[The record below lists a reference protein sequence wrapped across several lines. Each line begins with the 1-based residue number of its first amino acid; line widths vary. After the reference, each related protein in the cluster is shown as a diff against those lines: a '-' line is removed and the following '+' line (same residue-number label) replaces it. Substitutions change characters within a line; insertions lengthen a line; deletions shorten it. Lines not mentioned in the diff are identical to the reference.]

1 VPAGR
6 TPRLRTGGS
15 VRPVTAVSRTGTSG
29 PAPGDERGPVQ
40 RDGIAV
46 PGLTVAD
53 VTRQLT
59 WRVLGPLKGRAK
71 SVLDWAGLRGE
82 PPKTFRDAGKA
93 YFVTGGAVAHRVRRV
108 AAEGARLPLNREL
121 IAELSLAAAPGE
133 DPVIRDRC
141 AHLLGVRP
149 IGRARPVT
157 DAAHAA
163 DPHAERSDSSPDAR
177 QGRPTPPG

>member
-1 VPAGR
+1 M
-6 TPRLRTGGS
+6 TP
-15 VRPVTAVSRTGTSG
+15 VSRAGTSG
-29 PAPGDERGPVQ
+29 PVPGDERGAVQ
-40 RDGIAV
+40 RDGVAL

-82 PPKTFRDAGKA
+82 PPKTFRDAGRA
-93 YFVTGGAVAHRVRRV
+93 YFVTGRAVALRVRRV

-121 IAELSLAAAPGE
+121 IAELSRAAAPGE
-133 DPVIRDRC
+133 DPVVRDRC

-157 DAAHAA
+157 GAAHAA
-163 DPHAERSDSSPDAR
+163 HPHAEHSDSSPDAR
-177 QGRPTPPG
+177 PDRSTPPG

>member
-1 VPAGR
+1 M
-6 TPRLRTGGS
+6 TP
-15 VRPVTAVSRTGTSG
+15 VSRAGTSG
-29 PAPGDERGPVQ
+29 SVPGDERGPVQ
-40 RDGIAV
+40 RDGVAV
-46 PGLTVAD
+46 PGFTVAD

-149 IGRARPVT
+149 IGRARSVT
-157 DAAHAA
+157 GAARAA

-177 QGRPTPPG
+177 PDRPTPPG

>member
-1 VPAGR
+1 M
-6 TPRLRTGGS
+6 
-15 VRPVTAVSRTGTSG
+15 
-29 PAPGDERGPVQ
+29 PGDERGPVQ

-108 AAEGARLPLNREL
+108 ATEGAVGSPPK
-121 IAELSLAAAPGE
+121 APE
-133 DPVIRDRC
+133 S
-141 AHLLGVRP
+141 
-149 IGRARPVT
+149 
-157 DAAHAA
+157 
-163 DPHAERSDSSPDAR
+163 RSTTS
-177 QGRPTPPG
+177 

>member
-1 VPAGR
+1 M
-6 TPRLRTGGS
+6 TP
-15 VRPVTAVSRTGTSG
+15 VSRAGTSG
-29 PAPGDERGPVQ
+29 PVPGDERGAVQ
-40 RDGIAV
+40 RDGVAL

-82 PPKTFRDAGKA
+82 PPKTFRDAGRA
-93 YFVTGGAVAHRVRRV
+93 YFVTGRAVALRVRRV
-108 AAEGARLPLNREL
+108 AAEGARLPLDREL
-121 IAELSLAAAPGE
+121 IAELSRAAAPGE
-133 DPVIRDRC
+133 DPVVRDRC

-157 DAAHAA
+157 GAAHDA

-177 QGRPTPPG
+177 PDRPTPPG